1 MTSRSNVLDD
11 GELRLHGL
19 TLGDERS
26 FLRDA
31 QQSTMAVKRM
41 GTMKHWH
48 VRREIWDL
56 NSHGSAFPV
65 PNTQGPLKSL
75 FGSVL
80 QKRWIGI

>member
-1 MTSRSNVLDD
+1 MR
-11 GELRLHGL
+11 LRGL
-19 TLGDERS
+19 NLGDERS

-31 QQSTMAVKRM
+31 NDRPWQCKRS

-56 NSHGSAFPV
+56 NSHGSAFSV
-65 PNTQGPLKSL
+65 PNPQGPLKPL

-80 QKRWIGI
+80 QKRWIRV

>member
-11 GELRLHGL
+11 GVLRLRGI

-31 QQSTMAVKRM
+31 
-41 GTMKHWH
+41 H
-48 VRREIWDL
+48 
-56 NSHGSAFPV
+56 SHGSTFSV
-65 PNTQGPLKSL
+65 PNPQGPLKSL

-80 QKRWIGI
+80 QKRWIRI

>member
-11 GELRLHGL
+11 GELRLRGL

-31 QQSTMAVKRM
+31 QRSAMAVR
-41 GTMKHWH
+41 TMKHWH

-56 NSHGSAFPV
+56 NSHGSAFSV
-65 PNTQGPLKSL
+65 PNPQGPLKSL

-80 QKRWIGI
+80 QKRWIRI

>member
-26 FLRDA
+26 FLRDV
-31 QQSTMAVKRM
+31 QRSAVVVKTY
-41 GTMKHWH
+41 GNYEAF

-56 NSHGSAFPV
+56 NSHGSAFSV
-65 PNTQGPLKSL
+65 PNPQGPLKSL

-80 QKRWIGI
+80 QKR